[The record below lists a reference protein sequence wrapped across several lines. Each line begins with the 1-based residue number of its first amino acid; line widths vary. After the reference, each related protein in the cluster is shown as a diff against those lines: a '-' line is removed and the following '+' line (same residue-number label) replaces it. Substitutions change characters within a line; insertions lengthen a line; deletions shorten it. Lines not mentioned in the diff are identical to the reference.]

1 MQKEIVTT
9 CFWLG
14 VSKQALHMPHLT
26 EQIFICGLQYAACH
40 LVAILSKGGIER
52 RERMQPHLYPSSI
65 ITITIITTHK
75 QQ

>member
-1 MQKEIVTT
+1 
-9 CFWLG
+9 
-14 VSKQALHMPHLT
+14 MPHLT